1 MTCCDAIVEL
11 EQQWK
16 LWEALAEQ
24 AGIGDDKAD
33 TKFRYGLSFYPTETA
48 STSFQLAAEPYRW
61 LNWVTQMEKQRVP
74 SPWLRN

>member
-16 LWEALAEQ
+16 LLETLAEQ

-33 TKFRYGLSFYPTETA
+33 TKFRYGKSSDHTETA
-48 STSFQLAAEPYRW
+48 STGLQLTAEHYRL